1 MTHRTC
7 ERRMFLASAGML
19 CVCPC
24 PAPGQISQDSWFLAA
39 EQSAWLLGSCVNVCL
54 GWNPTPGISHNN
66 HFRAILLVHSFL
78 YAYQKK
84 KKKDLPAPH
93 PPTFMVLFF
102 FLRQID
108 GSMPSTKEDKVLV
121 GLCCSSWNGGH
132 LGPARAAPANLA
144 AWQLACSDNTILSSH
159 PYCKID
165 TPRPPH
171 SCLTSVGPMTSGP
184 ESLGPGR
191 SPAWSL
197 RTKSRRTLDFASH
210 SPRRTQFTNRVPRS
224 CLWHTRQSAQPE

>member
-1 MTHRTC
+1 
-7 ERRMFLASAGML
+7 
-19 CVCPC
+19 
-24 PAPGQISQDSWFLAA
+24 
-39 EQSAWLLGSCVNVCL
+39 
-54 GWNPTPGISHNN
+54 
-66 HFRAILLVHSFL
+66 
-78 YAYQKK
+78 
-84 KKKDLPAPH
+84 
-93 PPTFMVLFF
+93 MVLFF

-144 AWQLACSDNTILSSH
+144 TWQLACSDNTILSSH